1 MSEERFDRI
10 ESQLTQV
17 IQAMTVIQQNVE
29 DKHNLLVQIM
39 TSGFTSLNQRVDT
52 IVTSLN
58 HLSQQVNDIN
68 IDLTT
73 TEQKTEDNARKT
85 RRINQRLMRL
95 EDRNDEI

>member
-1 MSEERFDRI
+1 MSAERFDRI

-17 IQAMTVIQQNVE
+17 IQGMAIMQQNVE

-39 TSGFTSLNQRVDT
+39 TSGFTSLNRRVDT
-52 IVTSLN
+52 IETSLN

-73 TEQKTEDNARKT
+73 NEQKIEDNAHKT
-85 RRINQRLMRL
+85 RRIN
-95 EDRNDEI
+95 